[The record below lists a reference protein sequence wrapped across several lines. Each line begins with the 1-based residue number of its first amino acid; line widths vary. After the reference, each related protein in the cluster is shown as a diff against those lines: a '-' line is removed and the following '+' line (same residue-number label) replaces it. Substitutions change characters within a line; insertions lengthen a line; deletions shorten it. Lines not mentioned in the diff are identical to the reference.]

1 MVVYRLPIMLDRAW
15 RKEAADWAASEAAL
29 VAAQAEAT
37 KAGKPPRGALQ
48 TGPLTAA
55 PPPAPRAETFNLTT
69 PRSACPACKTPITAL
84 QNIPVLSYIVLRGRC
99 ARCKTR
105 ISARYPIVEAVTG
118 VMSAAVAW
126 KFGFGLPALG
136 GLILTWFLI
145 PIILI
150 DFDTQFVPDNLTYPL
165 LWIGLFLSLWGPIP
179 GATVPVSTQD
189 AVIGALTGYL
199 SLWSVYHVFL
209 LLTRREGMGYGD
221 FKLLA
226 ALGAWLGAK
235 MLLPLIIAAAAVGS
249 VVGIVAILASGRDRH
264 TQISFGPFLAA
275 AGWITLMYGR
285 EISAY
290 VGLFAVRS

>member
-15 RKEAADWAASEAAL
+15 RKEAADWAASAAAAAAAEAEAA
-29 VAAQAEAT
+29 
-37 KAGKPPRGALQ
+37 KDGKPPRGALQ

-55 PPPAPRAETFNLTT
+55 PPPAPPAETFNLIA
-69 PRSACPACKTPITAL
+69 PRSACPSCKAPITAL
-84 QNIPVLSYIVLRGRC
+84 QNIPILSYLALHGRC

-179 GATVPVSTQD
+179 GATSPVSTHD

-290 VGLFAVRS
+290 VGLFAPRS